1 MFAKG
6 SLSSVPFIDVGVR
19 SRSSRGL
26 SNVQKV
32 TIFCGL
38 FWTGFQSSV
47 RRQCSERSGSNFG
60 NNYRGGGI
68 DYSVAGRGGANG
80 LSTPLIPLLFFLKE
94 KFEERVCLLAMSGSL
109 LNRFSLHII
118 PVRRTENLSTC
129 FRSDVRNIT

>member
-60 NNYRGGGI
+60 NDYRGGHRLFSRWEG
-68 DYSVAGRGGANG
+68 GGANG
-80 LSTPLIPLLFFLKE
+80 LYTPLIVTFLPQRK
-94 KFEERVCLLAMSGSL
+94 V
-109 LNRFSLHII
+109 
-118 PVRRTENLSTC
+118 
-129 FRSDVRNIT
+129 